1 MKVFMKKLFVL
12 IFLLS
17 FSAYSATQDQ
27 ASDEQL
33 IRRLYLDL
41 FARTP
46 DVQEFYAAKDI
57 LKGGQGYESLVDS
70 LMANDEF
77 KKNLSWHII
86 RHYGEK
92 LNEGNVVFFERTRR
106 YIEKKYLNWKGDVRE
121 LLKDILLARGP
132 EAWNPLVRF
141 YSGEDS
147 PETLA
152 TRFSERMVGIP
163 MGCAQCHD
171 HKFYPELL
179 QKDFWGL
186 TGFFQTTKVHSVTT
200 ENESKEVFKDSRLK
214 GKKLGDEQINLNTWI
229 YNERN
234 GIDTYKK
241 NNMALTRNLKVYDPY
256 AEEKEEQ
263 MMMDSSKALL
273 SPQVV
278 ILEEKMSANQLKVYY
293 THNEKPASTSAF
305 LPLKVPYSKSRGFP
319 RENVVIWMYSPNVAP
334 HLSRT
339 TANWVLNWLMG
350 RGIKEIVTDTYHSTE
365 FDQQD
370 AFERYGGYMRKS
382 GYNIYKFVKFIVMS
396 PDYRRKNSNGETEG
410 IYKTRT
416 LRYLAGRHLVNN
428 LYAGENKEIEKQA
441 ESSERFTDQVE
452 LEIKKFQFMNTYFSN
467 SVAPGLYEDGS
478 TKQALFT
485 ATNKIWLDWAEKI
498 ALRGHRMKADE
509 KKWLNEVF
517 IQLYTREA
525 TEEEKNYLAGL
536 LDSSK
541 PFESSNYKEVVW
553 ALINSPEMRLY

>member
-1 MKVFMKKLFVL
+1 MKKLFIT
-12 IFLLS
+12 IFLLTL
-17 FSAYSATQDQ
+17 SAFGAAKDQ
-27 ASDEQL
+27 APEEQL

-41 FARTP
+41 FGRTP
-46 DVQEFYAAKDI
+46 SVQEFHSAKDI
-57 LKGGQGYESLVDS
+57 IAGGTGYESLVDD
-70 LMANDEF
+70 MMGKPEF
-77 KKNLSWHII
+77 KKNLSWHLI

-106 YIEKKYLNWKGDVRE
+106 HIEKKYLNWKSDVRE

-141 YSGEDS
+141 YSGEDT
-147 PETLA
+147 PEKLV

-186 TGFFQTTKVHSVTT
+186 TGFFQTTKVHSVIT
-200 ENESKEVFKDSRLK
+200 ENESKVIFRDSRLK
-214 GKKLGDEQINLNTWI
+214 GKKLGEEQVHLNTWI
-229 YNERN
+229 YNERK

-241 NNMALTRNLKVYDPY
+241 NKMALTRNLNEVYDPY
-256 AEEKEEQ
+256 ADEEEEE
-263 MMMDSSKALL
+263 MMMDTSKRLL
-273 SPQVV
+273 SPQIV
-278 ILEEKMSANQLKVYY
+278 ILEEKKSASQLRVYY
-293 THNEKPASTSAF
+293 THDEKQAKTNAQ
-305 LPLKVPYSKSRGFP
+305 LPLKVPFSRSKGFP
-319 RENVVIWMYSPNVAP
+319 RENVVIWMYSPKVAP

-365 FDQQD
+365 FDQED
-370 AFERYGGYMRKS
+370 AFDQYGGYMRKS
-382 GYNIYKFVKFIVMS
+382 GYNLYKFIKFIVMS
-396 PDYRRKNSNGETEG
+396 PDYRRKNSNGGTEG
-410 IYKTRT
+410 IYKSRT
-416 LRYLAGRHLVNN
+416 LRYLAGRHLVNT
-428 LYAGENKEIEKQA
+428 LYVNKDKAVSKQP
-441 ESSERFTDQVE
+441 ESSERFTNEAEV
-452 LEIKKFQFMNTYFSN
+452 EIKKFQFMNTYFSN

-485 ATNKIWLDWAEKI
+485 ATNKIWLDFVQKT
-498 ALRGHRMKADE
+498 ALRGHQLKGDE
-509 KKWLNEVF
+509 KKWINEVF

-525 TEEEKNYLAGL
+525 NEKEKAYLAGL